1 VVGDNKTPQDGC
13 GEDGD
18 YSCYGHHV
26 EFFYENRPDII
37 VSYASGYRVETRKR
51 LVRVR
56 VESRDIYT
64 LEMVHTRD
72 YDISYDS
79 ESYLSL
85 VRSIQLFGRNRADF
99 LPSMRFNYTE
109 VEPRTIYGGRDTLIP
124 GFGGIDGM
132 LKEFGWSPPSVS
144 LP

>member
-1 VVGDNKTPQDGC
+1 MMRENFQILLATSEASIIVPTFLPPLIN
-13 GEDGD
+13 
-18 YSCYGHHV
+18 HV
-26 EFFYENRPDII
+26 EFFYENRPDTI

-56 VESRDIYT
+56 VESRDLYT

-79 ESYLSL
+79 ESHWSL

-99 LPSMRFNYTE
+99 LPPMRFEYTE
-109 VEPRTIYGGRDTLIP
+109 VEPRTI
-124 GFGGIDGM
+124 DG
-132 LKEFGWSPPSVS
+132 ENDF
-144 LP
+144 